1 MPVPTFSV
9 ICTRKDL
16 IAREVYEF
24 TFEKPAGFTFKP
36 GQFVLFDV
44 PHPENPADI
53 QTRAFSIA
61 SAPFETEL
69 LFVVKLVE
77 GGRASIWFR
86 DVVKKGTVATIKG
99 PFGNF
104 LLDPEPARDILFL
117 CTSTGNAPFR
127 SQIVHALKS
136 GDTRKM
142 DLIYGVRAEEDLFW
156 AEEFNRLAAAHPN
169 LSVHVI
175 LSAPGPSWT
184 GHRGRV
190 QTLVPQL
197 VTRNGSLL
205 LYACGNPEMTKEI
218 KQRALTEWGI
228 DKKNIHVEGYI

>member
-9 ICTRKDL
+9 VCTRKDL

-24 TFEKPAGFTFKP
+24 TFEKPAGFAFKP

-61 SAPFETEL
+61 SAPSETEL

-86 DVVKKGTVATIKG
+86 DVVEKGTVATIKG

-104 LLDPEPARDILFL
+104 LLDQDPSLDIVFL

-127 SQIVHALKS
+127 SQIVEALRQ

-142 DLIYGVRAEEDLFW
+142 DLVFGVRAREDLFW
-156 AEEFNRLAAAHPN
+156 VEEFTRLSTAHPN
-169 LSVHVI
+169 LTLHVI
-175 LSAPGPSWT
+175 LSAPESSWT

-190 QTLVPQL
+190 QSMMPA
-197 VTRNGSLL
+197 LL
-205 LYACGNPEMTKEI
+205 RTNRPVCLYACGNPEMTKDI

-228 DKKNIHVEGYI
+228 DKKNIHIEGYI